1 MSNNPN
7 AETATISIII
17 PVYNEERTIHKQLR
31 YLSDCSRGYPTE
43 VIVVDGGST
52 DSTVLN
58 VRNEG
63 FTCLNAPE
71 KGRAIQMNTG
81 ALFASGNILYFV
93 HADSKP
99 PKTFQKDIRNYI
111 NRGYESG
118 CYRFA
123 FDSDHPLLKL
133 NSYFT
138 RFNRLM
144 CRGGD
149 QTLFITRSFFDA
161 LGGFREDYK
170 IMEDFEFIRRLQKS
184 GSFII
189 IPKDTVVSA
198 RKYSDNSYLKVN
210 VVNLVVFTMFFLGAS
225 QKTMIHAYKNLIV
238 NTKFG

>member
-1 MSNNPN
+1 MSNDLS
-7 AETATISIII
+7 ADSATISIII
-17 PVYNEERTIHKQLR
+17 PVYNEEKAILEQLQ
-31 YLSDCSRGYPTE
+31 YLSGCSRDFPTE
-43 VIVVDGGST
+43 IIVVDGGST
-52 DSTVLN
+52 DSTVLK
-58 VRNEG
+58 VRGEG
-63 FTCLNAPE
+63 FTCLSSSG
-71 KGRAIQMNTG
+71 KGRAIQMNAG
-81 ALFASGNILYFV
+81 ARFASGEILYFV

-99 PKTFQKDIRNYI
+99 PKTFQKDIRNCI
-111 NRGYESG
+111 RRGHESG

-149 QTLFITRSFFDA
+149 QTLFITRPFFDA

-170 IMEDFEFIRRLQKS
+170 IMEDFEFIRRVQNS
-184 GSFII
+184 GSFTI
-189 IPKDTVVSA
+189 IPKDAVVSS

-210 VVNLVVFTMFFLGAS
+210 VVNLIVFTMFFLGAS
-225 QKTMIHAYKNLIV
+225 QRTMVHAYKNLIV